1 MSLPG
6 CILHFERMFNTTN
19 HPAIQ
24 PLGAQWN
31 HCLRTYCNKNFRG
44 WIAGFNPPCQPIEI
58 RTLGCPGILA
68 TGSYSPLTGI
78 KIPTVDYY
86 WYMKA
91 GRKHARSKQI
101 ATATATRTPIRLAR
115 LNARAWASHRPG
127 TLQAI
132 WLQKLPLA
140 CLWFAVLPCFG
151 PLIKKPFG
159 RLNLFLPPSF
169 AT

>member
-58 RTLGCPGILA
+58 RTLGYPGILA

-101 ATATATRTPIRLAR
+101 ATATATRNPDTASKAERKSLSLTPAGHTTGHLTSEAA
-115 LNARAWASHRPG
+115 LGLSLVCCAALFRAA
-127 TLQAI
+127 
-132 WLQKLPLA
+132 
-140 CLWFAVLPCFG
+140 
-151 PLIKKPFG
+151 
-159 RLNLFLPPSF
+159 N
-169 AT
+169 